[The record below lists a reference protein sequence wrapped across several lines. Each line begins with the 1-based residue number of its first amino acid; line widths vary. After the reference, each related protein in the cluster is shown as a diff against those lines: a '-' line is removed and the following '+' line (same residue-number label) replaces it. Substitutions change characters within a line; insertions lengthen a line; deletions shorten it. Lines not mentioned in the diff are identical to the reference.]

1 MIEVRD
7 LRVRYGGRV
16 VADVPELDVREGEC
30 VAIVGE
36 SGSGKSTTLM
46 SLLGL
51 TPDADISGDVRVCGL
66 DVLKASP
73 RELRRIRGA
82 RVALVMQTPQAALSP
97 ATRLGVLMR
106 RALKLHGVG
115 RPPAPRPQPAPSSA
129 PQEDGTSPG
138 PADSRRSSTPSGPA
152 DSRRPSP
159 KDSTP
164 SGPAAGKGRLEE
176 IMAEA
181 VEAVMLDRE
190 ILRRYPHEISGG
202 QAQRFAI
209 ALAIALGAEVIL
221 ADEPTSALDVTV
233 QAEVVGV
240 LRRLR
245 EERGL
250 ALLLV
255 SHDLALVSTIA
266 DRVLV
271 MKDGAVVESG
281 PAARVLAEPSHPYT
295 RELLEALP

>member
-7 LRVRYGGRV
+7 LQVRYGERV
-16 VADVPELDVREGEC
+16 VASVPELDVRAGEC

-36 SGSGKSTTLM
+36 SGSGKSTTLL

-51 TPDADISGDVRVCGL
+51 TEGAHVSGSIRVCGVE
-66 DVLKASP
+66 VLQAP
-73 RELRRIRGA
+73 ERRLREIRGA
-82 RVALVMQTPQAALSP
+82 RVALVMQSPQAALSP
-97 ATRLGVLMR
+97 TTRLGTLMR
-106 RALKLHGVG
+106 RALKLHGRGGEQGAGPEPERGTG
-115 RPPAPRPQPAPSSA
+115 RKARQ
-129 PQEDGTSPG
+129 GKV
-138 PADSRRSSTPSGPA
+138 RR
-152 DSRRPSP
+152 
-159 KDSTP
+159 
-164 SGPAAGKGRLEE
+164 
-176 IMAEA
+176 IMVDA
-181 VEAVMLDRE
+181 VEAVMLDPG

-245 EERGL
+245 AERGL

-271 MKDGAVVESG
+271 MKDGAVVEGG
-281 PAARVLAEPSHPYT
+281 PAAEVLAEPSHPYT

>member
-51 TPDADISGDVRVCGL
+51 TPDAEISGHVRVCGV
-66 DVLKASP
+66 DVLTASP
-73 RELRRIRGA
+73 RRLREIRGA
-82 RVALVMQTPQAALSP
+82 RVALVMQSPQAALSP

-115 RPPAPRPQPAPSSA
+115 KPAGPRP
-129 PQEDGTSPG
+129 G
-138 PADSRRSSTPSGPA
+138 
-152 DSRRPSP
+152 P

-164 SGPAAGKGRLEE
+164 PQPAAGKGGLEE
-176 IMAEA
+176 IMGEA

-271 MKDGAVVESG
+271 MKDGTVVESG

>member
-1 MIEVRD
+1 MSTQGGQVIEVRD
-7 LRVRYGGRV
+7 LQVRYGGRL
-16 VADVPELDVREGEC
+16 VADVPELDVGAGEC

-36 SGSGKSTTLM
+36 SGSGKSTTLL

-51 TPDADISGDVRVCGL
+51 TENAEISGQVRVCGV
-66 DVLKASP
+66 DVLTASQKAL
-73 RELRRIRGA
+73 REIRGA
-82 RVALVMQTPQAALSP
+82 RAALVMQSPQAALSP
-97 ATRLGVLMR
+97 ATRLGTLMR
-106 RALKLHGVG
+106 RALKLHG
-115 RPPAPRPQPAPSSA
+115 RQATDEA
-129 PQEDGTSPG
+129 
-138 PADSRRSSTPSGPA
+138 
-152 DSRRPSP
+152 
-159 KDSTP
+159 
-164 SGPAAGKGRLEE
+164 
-176 IMAEA
+176 MARALEA
-181 VEAVMLDRE
+181 VVLDRE

-209 ALAIALGAEVIL
+209 ALAIALGAEVVL

-245 EERGL
+245 AERDL

-281 PAARVLAEPSHPYT
+281 PAAEVLAEPSHPYT

>member
-7 LRVRYGGRV
+7 LQVRYGERL
-16 VADVPELDVREGEC
+16 VAHVPELDVRAGEC

-36 SGSGKSTTLM
+36 SGSGKSTTLL

-51 TPDADISGDVRVCGL
+51 TEGAHVSGNIRVCGVE
-66 DVLKASP
+66 VLQAP
-73 RELRRIRGA
+73 ERRLREIRGA
-82 RVALVMQTPQAALSP
+82 RVALVMQSPQAALSP
-97 ATRLGVLMR
+97 TTRLGTLMR
-106 RALKLHGVG
+106 RALKLHGL
-115 RPPAPRPQPAPSSA
+115 SA
-129 PQEDGTSPG
+129 D
-138 PADSRRSSTPSGPA
+138 R
-152 DSRRPSP
+152 
-159 KDSTP
+159 
-164 SGPAAGKGRLEE
+164 
-176 IMAEA
+176 IMVEA
-181 VEAVMLDRE
+181 VEAVMLDPG

-245 EERGL
+245 TERGL

-281 PAARVLAEPSHPYT
+281 PAAEVLAEPSHPYT

>member
-1 MIEVRD
+1 MSTQGGQVISVRD
-7 LRVRYGGRV
+7 LKVCYGGRV
-16 VADVPELDVREGEC
+16 VADVPELDVGAGEC

-36 SGSGKSTTLM
+36 SGSGKSTTLL

-51 TPDADISGDVRVCGL
+51 TENAEISGHVRVCGV
-66 DVLKASP
+66 DVLTAPQKA
-73 RELRRIRGA
+73 LRAIRGA
-82 RVALVMQTPQAALSP
+82 RAALVMQSPQAALSP
-97 ATRLGVLMR
+97 ATRLGTLLR
-106 RALKLHGVG
+106 RALKLHGRQGNDV
-115 RPPAPRPQPAPSSA
+115 
-129 PQEDGTSPG
+129 D
-138 PADSRRSSTPSGPA
+138 
-152 DSRRPSP
+152 
-159 KDSTP
+159 
-164 SGPAAGKGRLEE
+164 AAL
-176 IMAEA
+176 
-181 VEAVMLDRE
+181 EAVMLDRE
-190 ILRRYPHEISGG
+190 ILRRYPHEVSGG

-245 EERGL
+245 TERDL

-281 PAARVLAEPSHPYT
+281 PAAEVLARPSHPYT

>member
-51 TPDADISGDVRVCGL
+51 TPDAEISGHVRVCGV
-66 DVLKASP
+66 DVLTASP
-73 RELRRIRGA
+73 RRLREIRGA
-82 RVALVMQTPQAALSP
+82 RVALVMQSPQAALSP

-106 RALKLHGVG
+106 RALKLHGIG
-115 RPPAPRPQPAPSSA
+115 RPANPRPGPKDGPPPQPAGPQPDPSA
-129 PQEDGTSPG
+129 
-138 PADSRRSSTPSGPA
+138 
-152 DSRRPSP
+152 SP
-159 KDSTP
+159 KDGTTP
-164 SGPAAGKGRLEE
+164 RPAPGKGRLEE
-176 IMAEA
+176 IMGEA

>member
-1 MIEVRD
+1 MIEVRG
-7 LRVRYGGRV
+7 LQVRYGGRL
-16 VADVPELDVREGEC
+16 VADVPELDVGAGEC

-36 SGSGKSTTLM
+36 SGSGKTTTLL

-51 TPDADISGDVRVCGL
+51 TPDAEISGDISVCGV
-66 DVLKASP
+66 DVRTASP
-73 RELRRIRGA
+73 RRLREIRGA
-82 RVALVMQTPQAALSP
+82 RAALVMQSPQAALSP

-106 RALKLHGVG
+106 RALKLHG
-115 RPPAPRPQPAPSSA
+115 R
-129 PQEDGTSPG
+129 DGT
-138 PADSRRSSTPSGPA
+138 RET
-152 DSRRPSP
+152 
-159 KDSTP
+159 
-164 SGPAAGKGRLEE
+164 
-176 IMAEA
+176 MAQA
-181 VEAVMLDRE
+181 VEAVLLDRE

-209 ALAIALGAEVIL
+209 ALAIALGAGVIL

-245 EERGL
+245 SERDL

-281 PAARVLAEPSHPYT
+281 PAATVLAEPSHPYT

>member
-7 LRVRYGGRV
+7 LQVRYAGRL
-16 VADVPELDVREGEC
+16 VAGVPELDVGAGEC

-36 SGSGKSTTLM
+36 SGSGKSTTLL

-51 TPDADISGDVRVCGL
+51 TENADISGHVRVCGV
-66 DVLKASP
+66 DVLTASP
-73 RELRRIRGA
+73 RRLREIRGA
-82 RVALVMQTPQAALSP
+82 RAALVMQSPQSALSP

-106 RALKLHGVG
+106 RALRLHGVG
-115 RPPAPRPQPAPSSA
+115 
-129 PQEDGTSPG
+129 
-138 PADSRRSSTPSGPA
+138 SG
-152 DSRRPSP
+152 
-159 KDSTP
+159 KD
-164 SGPAAGKGRLEE
+164 GRLDE
-176 IMAEA
+176 IMAESVA
-181 VEAVMLDRE
+181 AVMLDRA

-245 EERGL
+245 EERDL

-271 MKDGAVVESG
+271 MKDGEVVESG
-281 PAARVLAEPSHPYT
+281 PAARVLTEPSHPYT

>member
-7 LRVRYGGRV
+7 LQVRYGGRV
-16 VADVPELDVREGEC
+16 VADVPELDVSQGEC

-36 SGSGKSTTLM
+36 SGSGKSTTLL

-51 TPDADISGDVRVCGL
+51 TPDAEISGHVRVCGV
-66 DVLKASP
+66 DVLTASP
-73 RELRRIRGA
+73 RRLREIRGA

-115 RPPAPRPQPAPSSA
+115 KAPGSA
-129 PQEDGTSPG
+129 SV
-138 PADSRRSSTPSGPA
+138 
-152 DSRRPSP
+152 PSP
-159 KDSTP
+159 SP
-164 SGPAAGKGRLEE
+164 RAVAQGGKGRLDE

-271 MKDGAVVESG
+271 MKDGEVVESG
-281 PAARVLAEPSHPYT
+281 PAAKVLAEPSHPYT

>member
-7 LRVRYGGRV
+7 LRVRYGGRL
-16 VADVPELDVREGEC
+16 VADVPELDVGAGEC

-36 SGSGKSTTLM
+36 SGSGKSTTLL

-51 TPDADISGDVRVCGL
+51 TPDAEISGQVRVCGVE
-66 DVLKASP
+66 VLTASP
-73 RELRRIRGA
+73 RRLREIRGA
-82 RVALVMQTPQAALSP
+82 RVALVMQSPQAALSP

-115 RPPAPRPQPAPSSA
+115 NGSA
-129 PQEDGTSPG
+129 
-138 PADSRRSSTPSGPA
+138 
-152 DSRRPSP
+152 
-159 KDSTP
+159 
-164 SGPAAGKGRLEE
+164 KGSAE

-181 VEAVMLDRE
+181 VAAVMLDPE
-190 ILRRYPHEISGG
+190 ILTRYPHEVSGG
-202 QAQRFAI
+202 QAQRFAL

-245 EERGL
+245 AERGL

-281 PAARVLAEPSHPYT
+281 PAARVLAEPRHPYT
-295 RELLEALP
+295 RELLEAVLSVPGASL

>member
-7 LRVRYGGRV
+7 LQVRYGERV
-16 VADVPELDVREGEC
+16 VARVPELDVGEGEC

-36 SGSGKSTTLM
+36 SGSGKSTTLL
-46 SLLGL
+46 SLVGL
-51 TPDADISGDVRVCGL
+51 TEGADISGHIRVCGV
-66 DVLKASP
+66 DVLQASP
-73 RELRRIRGA
+73 RRLREIRGA
-82 RVALVMQTPQAALSP
+82 RVALVMQSPQAALSP
-97 ATRLGVLMR
+97 TTRLGVLMR
-106 RALKLHGVG
+106 RVLKLHGVDG
-115 RPPAPRPQPAPSSA
+115 RNGGA
-129 PQEDGTSPG
+129 
-138 PADSRRSSTPSGPA
+138 SRG
-152 DSRRPSP
+152 
-159 KDSTP
+159 
-164 SGPAAGKGRLEE
+164 GAARV
-176 IMAEA
+176 MAEA
-181 VEAVMLDRE
+181 VEAVMLDPA

-240 LRRLR
+240 LRELR

-250 ALLLV
+250 AMLLV

-271 MKDGAVVESG
+271 MKDGEVVESG
-281 PAARVLAEPSHPYT
+281 PAAEVLARPSHPYT

>member
-1 MIEVRD
+1 MRD
-7 LRVRYGGRV
+7 LRVGYGGRV
-16 VADVPELDVREGEC
+16 VADVPELDVGAGEC

-36 SGSGKSTTLM
+36 SGSGKSTTLL

-51 TPDADISGDVRVCGL
+51 TTDAEISGQIRVCGV
-66 DVLKASP
+66 DVLTAPP
-73 RELRRIRGA
+73 RRLREIRGA
-82 RVALVMQTPQAALSP
+82 RAALVMQSPQAALSP

-106 RALKLHGVG
+106 RALKLHG
-115 RPPAPRPQPAPSSA
+115 R
-129 PQEDGTSPG
+129 D
-138 PADSRRSSTPSGPA
+138 
-152 DSRRPSP
+152 
-159 KDSTP
+159 
-164 SGPAAGKGRLEE
+164 AGEKV
-176 IMAEA
+176 MAEA
-181 VEAVMLDRE
+181 MEAVLLDPGL
-190 ILRRYPHEISGG
+190 LRRYPHEISGG

-245 EERGL
+245 AERDL

-281 PAARVLAEPSHPYT
+281 PSAKVLAEPSHPYT

>member
-1 MIEVRD
+1 VIEVRD
-7 LRVRYGGRV
+7 LQVRYGERL
-16 VADVPELDVREGEC
+16 VAGVPELDVRAGEC

-36 SGSGKSTTLM
+36 SGSGKSTTLL

-51 TPDADISGDVRVCGL
+51 TEGAHVSGDIRVCGV

-73 RELRRIRGA
+73 RELREIRGA
-82 RVALVMQTPQAALSP
+82 RVALVMQSPQAALSP
-97 ATRLGVLMR
+97 ATRLGTLMR

-115 RPPAPRPQPAPSSA
+115 
-129 PQEDGTSPG
+129 
-138 PADSRRSSTPSGPA
+138 
-152 DSRRPSP
+152 
-159 KDSTP
+159 
-164 SGPAAGKGRLEE
+164 AAGKTAGGSLNQV
-176 IMAEA
+176 MADA
-181 VEAVMLDRE
+181 VEAVLLE
-190 ILRRYPHEISGG
+190 PGILRRYPHEISGG

-233 QAEVVGV
+233 QAEVMGV

-245 EERGL
+245 AERDL
-250 ALLLV
+250 AVLLV

-271 MKDGAVVESG
+271 MKDGRVVESG
-281 PAARVLAEPSHPYT
+281 PAASVLMEPSHPYT

>member
-1 MIEVRD
+1 MISVRD
-7 LRVRYGGRV
+7 LRVSYGGRT
-16 VADVPELDVREGEC
+16 VARVPALEVGAGEC

-36 SGSGKSTTLM
+36 SGSGKSTTLL

-51 TPDADISGDVRVCGL
+51 TEGAEVSGNIRVCGV
-66 DVLKASP
+66 DVLTAPAKRL
-73 RELRRIRGA
+73 RELRGA
-82 RVALVMQTPQAALSP
+82 RVALVMQSPQAALSP
-97 ATRLGVLMR
+97 TTRLGTLMR
-106 RALKLHGVG
+106 RALKLHGVASDDRVMG
-115 RPPAPRPQPAPSSA
+115 
-129 PQEDGTSPG
+129 
-138 PADSRRSSTPSGPA
+138 
-152 DSRRPSP
+152 
-159 KDSTP
+159 
-164 SGPAAGKGRLEE
+164 
-176 IMAEA
+176 EA
-181 VEAVMLDRE
+181 VEAVLLDPA
-190 ILRRYPHEISGG
+190 ILRRYPHEVSGG

-245 EERGL
+245 EERDL

-271 MKDGAVVESG
+271 MKDGEVVETG
-281 PAARVLAEPSHPYT
+281 PASEVLADPAHPYT

>member
-7 LRVRYGGRV
+7 LEVRYAGRP
-16 VADVPELDVREGEC
+16 VARVPELDVGAGEC

-36 SGSGKSTTLM
+36 SGSGKSTTLL

-51 TPDADISGDVRVCGL
+51 TENADVSGHVRVCGV
-66 DVLKASP
+66 DVLTASP
-73 RELRRIRGA
+73 RRLREIRGA
-82 RVALVMQTPQAALSP
+82 RAALVMQSPQSALSP

-106 RALKLHGVG
+106 RALRLHGVG
-115 RPPAPRPQPAPSSA
+115 
-129 PQEDGTSPG
+129 
-138 PADSRRSSTPSGPA
+138 SGE
-152 DSRRPSP
+152 
-159 KDSTP
+159 
-164 SGPAAGKGRLEE
+164 GERLDE
-176 IMAEA
+176 IMAESVAA
-181 VEAVMLDRE
+181 VLLDRA

-240 LRRLR
+240 LSRLR
-245 EERGL
+245 EERDL

-271 MKDGAVVESG
+271 MKEGEVVESG
-281 PAARVLAEPSHPYT
+281 PAARVLTEPSHPYT

>member
-1 MIEVRD
+1 MIRIRD
-7 LRVRYGGRV
+7 LRVAYGPRE
-16 VADVPELDVREGEC
+16 VAHVPALDVGAGEC

-36 SGSGKSTTLM
+36 SGSGKSTTL
-46 SLLGL
+46 LAALGL
-51 TPDADISGDVRVCGL
+51 A
-66 DVLKASP
+66 
-73 RELRRIRGA
+73 EGA
-82 RVALVMQTPQAALSP
+82 RVSGEVTVCGVDVLRARPRALRAIRGSKAALVIQSPQAALSP
-97 ATRLGVLMR
+97 TTRLGVLMR
-106 RALKLHGVG
+106 RALALHGVTG
-115 RPPAPRPQPAPSSA
+115 APS
-129 PQEDGTSPG
+129 QGKTQVQGE
-138 PADSRRSSTPSGPA
+138 PADVRGGGPRRGIE
-152 DSRRPSP
+152 
-159 KDSTP
+159 
-164 SGPAAGKGRLEE
+164 GV
-176 IMAEA
+176 MAEA
-181 VEAVMLDRE
+181 CEAVMLDPA

-250 ALLLV
+250 ALLFV

-271 MKDGAVVESG
+271 MKDGEVVESG
-281 PAARVLAEPSHPYT
+281 QAAQVFTRPSHPYT

>member
-7 LRVRYGGRV
+7 LQVRYGGRV

-51 TPDADISGDVRVCGL
+51 TPDAEISGHVRVCGV
-66 DVLKASP
+66 DVLTASP
-73 RELRRIRGA
+73 RRLREIRGA
-82 RVALVMQTPQAALSP
+82 RVALVMQSPQAALSP

-115 RPPAPRPQPAPSSA
+115 KPAGTPPESGPSFS
-129 PQEDGTSPG
+129 EDG
-138 PADSRRSSTPSGPA
+138 
-152 DSRRPSP
+152 
-159 KDSTP
+159 K
-164 SGPAAGKGRLEE
+164 PAAGKGRLEE
-176 IMAEA
+176 IMGEA

>member
-7 LRVRYGGRV
+7 LKVRYGARV
-16 VADVPELDVREGEC
+16 VADVPELDVGEGEC

-36 SGSGKSTTLM
+36 SGSGKSTTLL

-51 TPDADISGDVRVCGL
+51 TQDAEISGHVRVCGV
-66 DVLKASP
+66 DVLTASP
-73 RELRRIRGA
+73 RRLREIRGA
-82 RVALVMQTPQAALSP
+82 RAALVMQSPQAALSP

-115 RPPAPRPQPAPSSA
+115 TAPSA
-129 PQEDGTSPG
+129 GGTP
-138 PADSRRSSTPSGPA
+138 D
-152 DSRRPSP
+152 
-159 KDSTP
+159 
-164 SGPAAGKGRLEE
+164 E
-176 IMAEA
+176 IMDRA

-233 QAEVVGV
+233 QAEVVAV
-240 LRRLR
+240 LRALR

>member
-7 LRVRYGGRV
+7 LQVAYGGRV
-16 VADVPELDVREGEC
+16 AARVPELELRTGEC
-30 VAIVGE
+30 VAVVGE
-36 SGSGKSTTLM
+36 SGSGKSTTLL

-51 TPDADISGDVRVCGL
+51 TEGADVSGHVRVCGV
-66 DVLKASP
+66 DVLTATP
-73 RELRRIRGA
+73 RELRAIRGA
-82 RVALVMQTPQAALSP
+82 RVALVMQSPQAALSP
-97 ATRLGVLMR
+97 TTRLGVLMR
-106 RALKLHGVG
+106 RALRLHGL
-115 RPPAPRPQPAPSSA
+115 
-129 PQEDGTSPG
+129 
-138 PADSRRSSTPSGPA
+138 PSGE
-152 DSRRPSP
+152 RV
-159 KDSTP
+159 
-164 SGPAAGKGRLEE
+164 L
-176 IMAEA
+176 AEA
-181 VEAVMLDRE
+181 AEAVMLDPG

-209 ALAIALGAEVIL
+209 ALAIALGAEAIL

-271 MKDGAVVESG
+271 MRDGTVVESG
-281 PAARVLAEPSHPYT
+281 PAAEVLSRPAHPYT

>member
-1 MIEVRD
+1 MRD
-7 LRVRYGGRV
+7 LRVSYGGRA
-16 VADVPELDVREGEC
+16 VAHVPELDVGAGEC
-30 VAIVGE
+30 VAVVGE
-36 SGSGKSTTLM
+36 SGSGKSTTLLA
-46 SLLGL
+46 LLGL
-51 TPDADISGDVRVCGL
+51 LPDAEVSGHVRVCGV
-66 DVLKASP
+66 DVLNAP
-73 RELRRIRGA
+73 PRRLRELRGSRA
-82 RVALVMQTPQAALSP
+82 ALVIQSPQAALAP

-106 RALKLHGVG
+106 RALRLHG
-115 RPPAPRPQPAPSSA
+115 R
-129 PQEDGTSPG
+129 
-138 PADSRRSSTPSGPA
+138 
-152 DSRRPSP
+152 
-159 KDSTP
+159 
-164 SGPAAGKGRLEE
+164 AATD
-176 IMAEA
+176 
-181 VEAVMLDRE
+181 AVMAGAMRAVLLDPGL
-190 ILRRYPHEISGG
+190 LRRYPHEISGG

-209 ALAIALGAEVIL
+209 ALALALGAEVVL

-233 QAEVVGV
+233 QAEVVAV

-281 PAARVLAEPSHPYT
+281 PAAAVLAEPAHPYT

>member
-7 LRVRYGGRV
+7 LQVAYGGRV
-16 VADVPELDVREGEC
+16 VARVPELDLRAGEC
-30 VAIVGE
+30 VAVVGE
-36 SGSGKSTTLM
+36 SGSGKSTTLL

-51 TPDADISGDVRVCGL
+51 TEGADVSGHVRVCGV
-66 DVLKASP
+66 DVLTATP
-73 RELRRIRGA
+73 RELRAIRGA
-82 RVALVMQTPQAALSP
+82 RVALVMQSPQAALSP
-97 ATRLGVLMR
+97 TTRLGVLMR
-106 RALKLHGVG
+106 RALRLHGL
-115 RPPAPRPQPAPSSA
+115 
-129 PQEDGTSPG
+129 
-138 PADSRRSSTPSGPA
+138 PSGE
-152 DSRRPSP
+152 RV
-159 KDSTP
+159 
-164 SGPAAGKGRLEE
+164 L
-176 IMAEA
+176 AEA
-181 VEAVMLDRE
+181 AEAVMLDPG

-209 ALAIALGAEVIL
+209 ALAIALGAEAIL

-271 MKDGAVVESG
+271 MRDGTVVESG
-281 PAARVLAEPSHPYT
+281 PAAEVLSRPAHPYT